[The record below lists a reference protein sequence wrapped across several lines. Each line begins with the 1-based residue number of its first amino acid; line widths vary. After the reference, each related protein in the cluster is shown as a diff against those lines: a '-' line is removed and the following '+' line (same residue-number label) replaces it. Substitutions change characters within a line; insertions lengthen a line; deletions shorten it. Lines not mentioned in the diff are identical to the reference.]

1 MDWGYARL
9 TFLDGFPV
17 HLVGQVGKTNITILV
32 LGETLQKLLSLLNEN
47 FFIPRSK

>member
-1 MDWGYARL
+1 MYHICSRVMDWGYARL

-32 LGETLQKLLSLLNEN
+32 LGETLQKL
-47 FFIPRSK
+47 FVIAQ